1 MSVKQDQKRFRDIV
15 KGKIKENF
23 RKYITHEEMIGKRD
37 QEFVKIPV
45 PRINIPT
52 FRYGPKQ
59 QGGVGQG
66 PGKPGDPLQGDP
78 QQGQSGQGQAGDT
91 PGQHMLEVDVSYDE
105 LADILG
111 QQLELPRI
119 QPRGN
124 KSIESQK
131 NKYTGLRQIGPN
143 SLRNFKASFK
153 EALKRQIVS
162 GTYDAEDPVI
172 VPIKRDLRFRSF
184 KTIPQPSA
192 NAVVFYIMDVSGSMG
207 EEQKEIVRL
216 ESFWIHTWIKKHYK
230 GLQTRFVIHD
240 ASAQEV
246 DEETFFRTSESGGTL
261 ISSAYNLVK
270 KLIEEEYPLDQW
282 NIYIFHFSD
291 GDNWSSEDTRYC
303 IKLLRE
309 DLLSKVNLFGYGQVE
324 SRYGSG
330 QFMKDLEKSMGDEQN
345 FIMSRIANRDQIM
358 DSIKTFLGRG
368 Q

>member
-1 MSVKQDQKRFRDIV
+1 MAVKQDQRRFRDIV
-15 KGKIKENF
+15 KGKIKDNF
-23 RKYITHEEMIGKRD
+23 KKYVTHEEMIGKRD

-66 PGKPGDPLQGDP
+66 PGKPGDPVQGDP
-78 QQGQSGQGQAGDT
+78 QQGQPGQGQAGDT
-91 PGQHMLEVDVSYDE
+91 PGDHVLEVEVGYDE

-111 QQLELPRI
+111 EELSLPRI
-119 QPRGN
+119 EPKGN
-124 KSIESQK
+124 KSLETQK
-131 NKYTGLRQIGPN
+131 TKYTGRRPIGPD
-143 SLRNFKASFK
+143 SLRNFKSSYK
-153 EALKRQIVS
+153 EALKREIVA
-162 GTYDAEDPVI
+162 GTYDADNPI
-172 VPIKRDLRFRSF
+172 ITPIKRDMRYRSF
-184 KTIPQPSA
+184 KTVPQPSA

-216 ESFWIHTWIKKHYK
+216 ESFWLHTWIKKHYR
-230 GLQTRFVIHD
+230 GLQTRFIIHD

-270 KLIEEEYPLDQW
+270 KLIDEEYPLDQW

-303 IKLLRE
+303 IKILRE
-309 DLLSKVNLFGYGQVE
+309 DLLKKVNLFGYGQVE

-330 QFMKDLEKSMGDEQN
+330 QFMKDLEKAMGDEEN
-345 FIMSRIANRDQIM
+345 FSMSRIANREQIM
-358 DSIKTFLGRG
+358 ESIRVFLGKG

>member
-1 MSVKQDQKRFRDIV
+1 MAVKQDQRRFREIV

-23 RKYITHEEMIGKRD
+23 KKYVTHEEMIGKRD
-37 QEFVKIPV
+37 QEYVKIPV

-66 PGKPGDPLQGDP
+66 PGKPGDPVQGE
-78 QQGQSGQGQAGDT
+78 GQEGQPGQGQAGDT
-91 PGQHMLEVDVSYDE
+91 PGQHNLEVEVSYDE

-111 QQLELPRI
+111 EELSLPRI
-119 QPRGN
+119 EPKGN
-124 KSIESQK
+124 KSLETLK
-131 NKYTGLRQIGPN
+131 TRYTGLRPIGPN
-143 SLRNFKASFK
+143 SLRHFKSSYK
-153 EALKRQIVS
+153 EALKRQIIA

-172 VPIKRDLRFRSF
+172 VPIKQDMRYRSF

-216 ESFWIHTWIKKHYK
+216 ESFWLHTWIKKHYR
-230 GLQTRFVIHD
+230 GLQTRFIIHD

-270 KLIEEEYPLDQW
+270 KLIDEEYPLDQW

-303 IKLLRE
+303 IKILRE
-309 DLLSKVNLFGYGQVE
+309 DLLQKVNLFGYGQVE

-330 QFMKDLEKSMGDEQN
+330 QFMKDLEKAMGDENN
-345 FIMSRIANRDQIM
+345 FAMSRIANRDQIVE
-358 DSIKTFLGRG
+358 SIRAFLIKG

>member
-1 MSVKQDQKRFRDIV
+1 MSVKQDQRRFREIV
-15 KGKIKENF
+15 KGKIKDNF
-23 RKYITHEEMIGKRD
+23 KKYITHEEMIGKRE
-37 QEFVKIPV
+37 QEYVKIPV

-52 FRYGPKQ
+52 FKYGPKQ

-66 PGKPGDPLQGDP
+66 QGKPGDPVQGDP
-78 QQGQSGQGQAGDT
+78 QDGQPGQGQAGEGE
-91 PGQHMLEVDVSYDE
+91 GQHLLEVEVSYDE
-105 LADILG
+105 LAEILG
-111 QQLELPRI
+111 GQLELPRI
-119 QPRGN
+119 EPKGH
-124 KSIESQK
+124 KSIESMK
-131 NKYTGLRQIGPN
+131 TKFTGLRPIGPE

-153 EALKRQIVS
+153 EALKRQIIS
-162 GTYDAEDPVI
+162 KTYDPDKPII
-172 VPIKRDLRFRSF
+172 VPIKKDMRYRSF
-184 KTIPQPSA
+184 KTVPQPSA

-216 ESFWIHTWIKKHYK
+216 ESFWLHTWIRKHYK
-230 GLQTRFVIHD
+230 GLQTRFIIHD

-270 KLIEEEYPLDQW
+270 KTIDEEYPLDQW
-282 NIYIFHFSD
+282 NIYVFHFSD

-309 DLLSKVNLFGYGQVE
+309 DLLAKVNLFGYGQVE

-345 FIMSRIANRDQIM
+345 FVMSRIANRDQIV
-358 DSIKTFLGRG
+358 DSIKTFLQKGN
-368 Q
+368 

>member
-1 MSVKQDQKRFRDIV
+1 VRQNQRRFREIV
-15 KGKIKENF
+15 KGKIKDNF
-23 RKYITHEEMIGKRD
+23 KKYITHEEMIGKRD
-37 QEFVKIPV
+37 QEFVKIPI

-52 FRYGPKQ
+52 FKYGPKQ

-66 PGKPGDPLQGDP
+66 QGKPGDPVQGEA
-78 QQGQSGQGQAGDT
+78 QNGQSGQGQAGDNE
-91 PGQHMLEVDVSYDE
+91 GQHLLEVEVTYEE
-105 LADILG
+105 LAEILG
-111 QQLELPRI
+111 NELHLPRI
-119 QPRGN
+119 QPKGHKN
-124 KSIESQK
+124 IESQK
-131 NKYTGLRQIGPN
+131 TKYTGLRQIGPE

-153 EALKRQIVS
+153 EALKRQIIA
-162 GTYDAEDPVI
+162 GTYDAEDPRI
-172 VPIKRDLRFRSF
+172 IPIKKDLRYRSF
-184 KTIPQPSA
+184 KTVPQPTA

-216 ESFWIHTWIKKHYK
+216 ESFWLHTWIRKHYR
-230 GLQTRFVIHD
+230 GLQTRFIIHD

-246 DEETFFRTSESGGTL
+246 DEDTFFKTSESGGTL

-270 KLIEEEYPLDQW
+270 KLIDEEYPLDQW

-309 DLLSKVNLFGYGQVE
+309 DILQKVNLFGYGQVE

-345 FIMSRIANRDQIM
+345 FTMSRIANRDQIIE
-358 DSIKTFLGRG
+358 SIKTFLAKGN
-368 Q
+368 